1 MIMVRRVLFIVAFF
15 TALVVSVSLVHSSS
29 PIPTSKTGRYA
40 SNLQYTGGEGVDY
53 ILEQVRWGD
62 HRSFERVV
70 FEFSSPEPE
79 DSGTLPR
86 MKLEIEFYPLRVA
99 IRLPGSDLRRER
111 IFTSVEPFRK
121 SKMISRAETFDV
133 CGGGQ
138 HMALIPAR
146 PVEFDV
152 FTLTSPPRLV
162 VDMILSRMDPMREQ
176 KKLSLRTFPLYGD
189 QVCYLLDEAA
199 EAGITPRLLTD
210 SAGNV
215 FGELGLYD
223 DPDEAFRTLER
234 LDKSLGR
241 NFALKIRARGMMEI
255 PAVLP

>member
-1 MIMVRRVLFIVAFF
+1 MVKWTLFIVAVLYV
-15 TALVVSVSLVHSSS
+15 LVTTVSVVHSSS
-29 PIPTSKTGRYA
+29 PVPTTKTGHYV

-53 ILEQVRWGD
+53 KLEQVRWGD

-70 FEFSSPEPE
+70 FEFSPSVPEE
-79 DSGTLPR
+79 SETLPR
-86 MKLEIEFYPLRVA
+86 MKLEVEFYPLRMA
-99 IRLPGSDLRRER
+99 IRLPGSDPRREQ
-111 IFTSVEPFRK
+111 IFISVEPFRK
-121 SKMISRAETFDV
+121 SKMISRVNTFDV

-138 HMALIPAR
+138 HMTLIPAR

-162 VDMILSRMDPMREQ
+162 VDVILSRMDPMREQ

-199 EAGITPRLLTD
+199 DAGITPRLLTD

-223 DPDEAFRTLER
+223 DPDEAFQAQER
-234 LDKSLGR
+234 LKNSIGK
-241 NFALKIRARGMMEI
+241 NFALMIRARGMMEV